1 MTQFYLTV
9 YTSKSIGPI
18 TDDLLNDIL
27 FKSRINNSLHSLTG
41 CLIAR
46 NNFFFQLLEGPE
58 EEVRR
63 CLNKIEKD
71 PRHINITI
79 QGEAFTNERLMPDW
93 SMGFIQKDGHKLNS
107 AEEMLHLFDL
117 GRDGQ
122 IYSSSQSL
130 KLLFKIFSRGMKVL
144 DENS

>member
-1 MTQFYLTV
+1 MAPIYLIV

-27 FKSRINNSLHSLTG
+27 SKSRNYNKSHSLTG

-58 EEVRR
+58 DEVRK
-63 CLNKIEKD
+63 CFKKIEKD
-71 PRHINITI
+71 PRHIEITI
-79 QGEAFTNERLMPDW
+79 QGEAFTAERFMPDW
-93 SMGFIQKDGHKLNS
+93 NMGFIHKDSNNVNS
-107 AEEMLHLFDL
+107 AEEMLNLFDL
-117 GRDGQ
+117 GKDGQ

-130 KLLFKIFSRGMKVL
+130 KLLYKIFSRGMKII
-144 DENS
+144 DGKA